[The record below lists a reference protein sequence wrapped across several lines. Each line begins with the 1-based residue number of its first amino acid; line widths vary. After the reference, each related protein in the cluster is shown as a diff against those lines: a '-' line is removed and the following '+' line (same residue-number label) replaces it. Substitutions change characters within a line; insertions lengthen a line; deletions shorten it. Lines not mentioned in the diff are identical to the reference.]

1 MAWPGLDRV
10 LGLGY
15 QGRAADREVLRVQVG
30 SFSDQQ
36 NAVNLLER
44 VNPFYSGG
52 RVESID
58 LPEGRRYRVQIGQFA
73 TETQA
78 EAAASRLESSLSL
91 HPFIFRDDS

>member
-15 QGRAADREVLRVQVG
+15 QGRAADREVLRIQVG
-30 SFSDQQ
+30 SFPDQQ

-52 RVESID
+52 QSPI
-58 LPEGRRYRVQIGQFA
+58 Y
-73 TETQA
+73 
-78 EAAASRLESSLSL
+78 
-91 HPFIFRDDS
+91 

>member
-1 MAWPGLDRV
+1 MFRSAECGEPARRSQPV
-10 LGLGY
+10 L
-15 QGRAADREVLRVQVG
+15 
-30 SFSDQQ
+30 F
-36 NAVNLLER
+36 
-44 VNPFYSGG
+44 GG
-52 RVESID
+52 RVQSID